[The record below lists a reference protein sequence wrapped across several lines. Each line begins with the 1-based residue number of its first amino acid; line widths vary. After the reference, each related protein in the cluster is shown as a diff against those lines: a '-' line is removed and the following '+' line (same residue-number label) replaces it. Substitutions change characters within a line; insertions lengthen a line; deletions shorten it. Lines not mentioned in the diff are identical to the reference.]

1 MVFHYL
7 TFTFT
12 FLFFETGSHSCSL
25 DGCETC
31 NAGEACFEPPALL
44 LALPPAGYQAQSG
57 SGTITRPP
65 NREAVE
71 VGIWRQAGSGIWVPQ
86 FWPVCLCDLVELALE
101 CHLQRWGMLSW
112 LSRSHLCLGSS
123 LESVFIHLALEVR
136 GTSLPVIL
144 SNFRR
149 REGTF
154 GMLSTDSCSVAW
166 TADLTYTSLILLSW
180 SQCGKSL
187 WSLGFI
193 PTVMVQGYA
202 VAGLYFEQCWG
213 FVFWGVQS
221 KQLICH
227 LEKSGCNLKKEQI
240 VTLGKKERPT
250 REGNLSW

>member
-31 NAGEACFEPPALL
+31 KASEACFEPTALL
-44 LALPPAGYQAQSG
+44 LASPPARYQAEWFRDSYKATKQRSCGG
-57 SGTITRPP
+57 SNLKTGWFWHLSASLLACLPMWSCRICCRMPFTT
-65 NREAVE
+65 
-71 VGIWRQAGSGIWVPQ
+71 AGNAISTS
-86 FWPVCLCDLVELALE
+86 PVSFV
-101 CHLQRWGMLSW
+101 SW
-112 LSRSHLCLGSS
+112 LITWVCVHPSGFGSQRNFFACHFEHL
-123 LESVFIHLALEVR
+123 
-136 GTSLPVIL
+136 PKK
-144 SNFRR
+144 
-149 REGTF
+149 EGTF
-154 GMLSTDSCSVAW
+154 GTLSTDSCSVAW
-166 TADLTYTSLILLSW
+166 TADVTYTSPILLSW

-193 PTVMVQGYA
+193 PTVTVQGYA
-202 VAGLYFEQCWG
+202 VAGLYFEQCSE

-240 VTLGKKERPT
+240 VTLGKKRMT
-250 REGNLSW
+250 YQGG